1 MVDVIRYAEKF
12 ESTDAATTQTFPDSN
27 TVYTPSQSY
36 REAWA
41 PAAGADYGH
50 DYAGYGRW
58 AKEVGTEEVRG
69 MIWGSSGSNADSQF
83 DALASKLASI
93 GLGKL
98 FVIDN
103 AGSRRWCYAKLAAR
117 PGYQTDPNSLYNIP
131 YVLRFLR
138 FSDWFDTSLV
148 SASSAVSANYE
159 SFVVNNTGNAYVKT
173 GFVIQ
178 LTATAA
184 VGFSNVIITNVTT
197 GEIIRWNNSAR
208 WSGAVLRID
217 NSDLSVKLLPDPGLV
232 VGDSTSFTGEA
243 GVGGPGVYVDAYPSA
258 QLGSKQSG
266 FITLK
271 PGNNTIV
278 IQVDG
283 TAAYTRYHEFYPA
296 WE

>member
-50 DYAGYGRW
+50 DYAGYVRW

-117 PGYQTDPNSLYNIP
+117 P
-131 YVLRFLR
+131 
-138 FSDWFDTSLV
+138 
-148 SASSAVSANYE
+148 A
-159 SFVVNNTGNAYVKT
+159 
-173 GFVIQ
+173 
-178 LTATAA
+178 
-184 VGFSNVIITNVTT
+184 
-197 GEIIRWNNSAR
+197 
-208 WSGAVLRID
+208 
-217 NSDLSVKLLPDPGLV
+217 
-232 VGDSTSFTGEA
+232 
-243 GVGGPGVYVDAYPSA
+243 
-258 QLGSKQSG
+258 
-266 FITLK
+266 
-271 PGNNTIV
+271 
-278 IQVDG
+278 
-283 TAAYTRYHEFYPA
+283 
-296 WE
+296 